1 MPRRSNKANAAS
13 TYVGVNPNWNQGPF
27 NDDMFPIPTGMG
39 LIRDM
44 SVMAKTDDTVG
55 SMMWTIRT
63 VISQL
68 DWHHQPMK
76 NGKLAEDD
84 AEAIRWSDFA
94 DTLLQDMQISF
105 AEHAEEACT
114 MVWAGFAPCEI
125 VTKQRLSSTSMFSD
139 GYYGIDHI
147 PLRDQRSFYGVTYE
161 DNDPNKI
168 KALRQST
175 YRGMS
180 EIPMWK
186 LCNYR
191 ADAHLDS
198 PWGNPII
205 QQAWK
210 PWKYKNRAQESEMVG
225 MERDMVGL
233 PIFRMPMEDMEKA
246 SEKGSDGKPTAE
258 ALVAQARV
266 RAAQTAVKDMRFN
279 RNAGLVLASDTWG
292 SEEDTNDRTY
302 RYDFALVTTAGQRT
316 IDTRTVVRDYDRS
329 IARTA
334 LMQFLHLGDRSGG
347 SYALSDDQST
357 MAVQSLEALAKKIK
371 DQWRKSVLMLIWI
384 INAFPMEYLPALAHG
399 PVTKEGLTAI
409 GTFLRGVGG
418 ILDLVDGDPIAR
430 RSVLQAASIKSNKD
444 AQVESASVKNETKML
459 AADPPEPAPA
469 PPQQALPAP
478 KKDTSS

>member
-13 TYVGVNPNWNQGPF
+13 TFIGVNPNWNQGPF
-27 NDDMFPIPTGMG
+27 NDDMYPIPQGQA

-44 SVMAKTDDTVG
+44 STMAKTDDTVG

-63 VISQL
+63 VIAQL
-68 DWHHQPMK
+68 DWKHQPMR

-94 DTLLQDMQISF
+94 DTLLQDMEISF

-125 VTKQRLSSTSMFSD
+125 VLKQRLSSTSIFSD
-139 GYYGIDHI
+139 AYYGVKHV
-147 PLRDQRSFYGVTYE
+147 PLRDQRSFTGVTY
-161 DNDPNKI
+161 DQNDPNQI
-168 KALRQST
+168 VALRQST
-175 YRGMS
+175 YRGAA

-205 QQAWK
+205 QQAWR
-210 PWKYKNRAQESEMVG
+210 PWKYKTRAQESEMIG

-233 PIFRMPMEDMEKA
+233 PVFRMPMEDMEKA
-246 SEKGSDGKPTAE
+246 AETEADNVTPTKE
-258 ALVAQARV
+258 AKVAQARV
-266 RAAQTAVKDMRFN
+266 ASAQKAVKDMRFN

-292 SEEDTNDRTY
+292 SEDETSDRTY
-302 RYDFALVTTAGQRT
+302 RYDFSLVTTAGQRT

-334 LMQFLHLGDRSGG
+334 LMQFLHLGDRTGG

-371 DQWRKSVLMLIWI
+371 DQWRKSTLVLVWI
-384 INAFPMEYLPALAHG
+384 VNAFPMEYLPALGHG

-418 ILDLVDGDPIAR
+418 ILDLVDGDPTAR
-430 RSVLQAASIKSNKD
+430 RSVLQAASIKSDKT
-444 AQVESASVKNETKML
+444 AQVDGATVKNETKQL
-459 AADPPEPAPA
+459 AADPPPPPAAPA
-469 PPQQALPAP
+469 RLPAP
-478 KKDTSS
+478 KKD